1 MVTGG
6 FFIALGVTILFYPQI
21 LVIMLSTLLIL
32 FGLGMM
38 AASWQFRK
46 LRKHSD
52 SRFVN
57 WIIRF

>member
-1 MVTGG
+1 MLTGAS
-6 FFIALGVTILFYPQI
+6 FVILGVLVWLHPEI
-21 LVIMLSTLLIL
+21 LVAMVAGVLIL

-46 LRKHSD
+46 FRKASR

-57 WIIRF
+57 WIIRY